1 MTSDDQVDEIRA
13 LRAEVASLSEDKR
26 DRDAKL
32 AEYVIRRHRDC
43 DARGDADCD
52 ADCLPDQVRAP
63 ARGFEASC

>member
-1 MTSDDQVDEIRA
+1 MTMAWQVDEIRA

-43 DARGDADCD
+43 ERHQT
-52 ADCLPDQVRAP
+52 P
-63 ARGFEASC
+63 S